1 MDRSQT
7 VTKSLRRRCATTPRP
22 SPDAGRGQAHLQA
35 WPRPPLER
43 RSQVNASSEQAV
55 WFQYRPGVVVESLRV
70 AHCAA
75 PTSTNTVVQS
85 WCRLKFDPA
94 NLELAASPGE
104 PATSE
109 KAPACAPC
117 AACLLRL
124 TAETDANT
132 GPTTHASDACDDTR
146 LAVILRKA
154 QWLLDDA
161 AHYLPQGNY
170 DQRERDALA
179 ATLDQLAGLIR
190 EQAPERRNATEQ
202 PRTQTQL

>member
-1 MDRSQT
+1 M
-7 VTKSLRRRCATTPRP
+7 
-22 SPDAGRGQAHLQA
+22 
-35 WPRPPLER
+35 
-43 RSQVNASSEQAV
+43 NASAEPAV
-55 WFQYRPGVVVESLRV
+55 WFQYRPGVVLESLRV

-94 NLELAASPGE
+94 NLEFATGPGE
-104 PATSE
+104 AMTSE

-124 TAETDANT
+124 TAATDT
-132 GPTTHASDACDDTR
+132 GAVPTAHDSEASDDSK
-146 LAVILRKA
+146 LAVVLRKA

-161 AHYLPQGNY
+161 AHYLPQGTY

-190 EQAPERRNATEQ
+190 EQAPQHKASAKQ
-202 PRTQTQL
+202 P

>member
-1 MDRSQT
+1 MN
-7 VTKSLRRRCATTPRP
+7 AT
-22 SPDAGRGQAHLQA
+22 A
-35 WPRPPLER
+35 
-43 RSQVNASSEQAV
+43 EQAA

-75 PTSTNTVVQS
+75 PTRTNTVVQS

-94 NLELAASPGE
+94 NLELAAGPGE
-104 PATSE
+104 PVTSE

-124 TAETDANT
+124 TAATDTSTVLSA
-132 GPTTHASDACDDTR
+132 HDSEASDDSK
-146 LAVILRKA
+146 LAVVLRKA

-161 AHYLPQGNY
+161 AHYLPQRNY
-170 DQRERDALA
+170 DQWERDALA

-190 EQAPERRNATEQ
+190 EQPPEHKGAAEQ
-202 PRTQTQL
+202 PRTRFQL

>member
-1 MDRSQT
+1 M
-7 VTKSLRRRCATTPRP
+7 
-22 SPDAGRGQAHLQA
+22 
-35 WPRPPLER
+35 
-43 RSQVNASSEQAV
+43 NASADQAI

-75 PTSTNTVVQS
+75 PTSTNTAVQS

-94 NLELAASPGE
+94 NLELAAGPGE
-104 PATSE
+104 PVTVE

-124 TAETDANT
+124 TAATDT
-132 GPTTHASDACDDTR
+132 GTVPTAHDSEASDDSK
-146 LAVILRKA
+146 LAVVLRKA

-161 AHYLPQGNY
+161 AHYLPQGTY

-190 EQAPERRNATEQ
+190 EQAPVHIDAGEQ
-202 PRTQTQL
+202 PRTQPQL